1 MESVA
6 SLELKNNFST
16 SQKFL
21 RSIEKY
27 CEVEKLNELLFSE
40 HESVDNDYK
49 LHLGEIVE
57 LKQQESRRDDDSF
70 PADSRAFGYR

>member
-1 MESVA
+1 M
-6 SLELKNNFST
+6 NCF
-16 SQKFL
+16 
-21 RSIEKY
+21 
-27 CEVEKLNELLFSE
+27 FSE